1 MKITELS
8 RISGV
13 NAATIR
19 SYRLKGFLHPVK
31 EKNGYYDYTAEDL
44 VSLAYLRKLRGFSM
58 SLEDIDTLFEASDP
72 GRMLSLLDRESC
84 RIQAKIHE
92 LEEQLR
98 FLDFEKQ
105 HLTESMQKDGDSV
118 REFQAIDD
126 KLDFYEKDI
135 LSENLPPAF
144 YRMATPSLLVAKE
157 VLNGPLED
165 RTVPIRAGVGT
176 YQYLLE
182 EMHIPAPEH
191 CSLVPGGMCI
201 GQLVSLRSL
210 DTIRVRQL
218 FPMMRYA
225 RQHGRIFISCTTGYL
240 VGIRRMDDVREY
252 CFRIRACV
260 VPGDTF

>member
-8 RISGV
+8 RISGI

-126 KLDFYEKDI
+126 KLDFYEVKRDPSRMNDADLIRKSAAFFEKNPKMKGREMSFRCLSIKD
-135 LSENLPPAF
+135 
-144 YRMATPSLLVAKE
+144 M
-157 VLNGPLED
+157 
-165 RTVPIRAGVGT
+165 
-176 YQYLLE
+176 
-182 EMHIPAPEH
+182 
-191 CSLVPGGMCI
+191 
-201 GQLVSLRSL
+201 
-210 DTIRVRQL
+210 
-218 FPMMRYA
+218 
-225 RQHGRIFISCTTGYL
+225 
-240 VGIRRMDDVREY
+240 
-252 CFRIRACV
+252 
-260 VPGDTF
+260 

>member
-118 REFQAIDD
+118 RE
-126 KLDFYEKDI
+126 
-135 LSENLPPAF
+135 
-144 YRMATPSLLVAKE
+144 
-157 VLNGPLED
+157 
-165 RTVPIRAGVGT
+165 
-176 YQYLLE
+176 
-182 EMHIPAPEH
+182 
-191 CSLVPGGMCI
+191 
-201 GQLVSLRSL
+201 
-210 DTIRVRQL
+210 
-218 FPMMRYA
+218 
-225 RQHGRIFISCTTGYL
+225 
-240 VGIRRMDDVREY
+240 
-252 CFRIRACV
+252 
-260 VPGDTF
+260 

>member
-13 NAATIR
+13 NTATIR
-19 SYRLKGFLHPVK
+19 LYRQKGFLHPVK
-31 EKNGYYDYTAEDL
+31 EKNGYFDYTPEDL

-58 SLEDIDTLFEASDP
+58 SLEDIDTLLGAQDP
-72 GRMLSLLDRESC
+72 DQMFSLLDQESEK
-84 RIQAKIHE
+84 IQAKILE

-105 HLTESMQKDGDSV
+105 HLAESLQTCGDSV

-126 KLDFYEKDI
+126 KLDIYEKNI
-135 LSENLPPAF
+135 LAEGLPPAF

-165 RTVPIRAGVGT
+165 RRVPLKAGIGT
-176 YQYLLE
+176 YRHLLAK
-182 EMHIPAPEH
+182 MQIPVPEP
-191 CSLVPGGMCI
+191 CRLVPGERCI
-201 GQLVSLRSL
+201 GQLVFLRSL
-210 DTIRVRQL
+210 DSIRVQQL

-225 RQHGRIFISCTTGYL
+225 RDRGCTFVSDTTGYL
-240 VGIRRMDDVREY
+240 VGIRRVEETREY

-260 VPGDTF
+260 TSADAT

>member
-8 RISGV
+8 RISGI

-157 VLNGPLED
+157 VLNKEDSVFEHLFIDLEYILSPN
-165 RTVPIRAGVGT
+165 TVLMDGT
-176 YQYLLE
+176 LKLGE
-182 EMHIPAPEH
+182 RDPSPKNKN
-191 CSLVPGGMCI
+191 S
-201 GQLVSLRSL
+201 
-210 DTIRVRQL
+210 
-218 FPMMRYA
+218 MRNN
-225 RQHGRIFISCTTGYL
+225 L
-240 VGIRRMDDVREY
+240 
-252 CFRIRACV
+252 
-260 VPGDTF
+260 GDTGIVSVSKTRRKTG